1 MEEAFFKEGNDVG
14 VLVIHGFTGSPGSM
28 RDLAQSMPIKVSLSL
43 CQDLLVTVQ
52 LQKTLKSVNIK
63 NG

>member
-1 MEEAFFKEGNDVG
+1 MDFKIKILGAIG
-14 VLVIHGFTGSPGSM
+14 VLVH
-28 RDLAQSMPIKVSLSL
+28 SMPIKVSLSL

-52 LQKTLKSVNIK
+52 LQKILKSVNIR